1 MVVVGPVPELCSYHG
16 DTRMFQH
23 IESPVVEGVVPPS
36 MFKDRQAHVIGLD
49 DTRSNVHDHIREEIP
64 SIDPMAEPA
73 RHTLLGEVAVRH
85 LCMGRL
91 FQMNGLALARGPSA
105 INKISCSISIIH

>member
-1 MVVVGPVPELCSYHG
+1 MCVVDSTAAATLAHRCVLSEADARMVVVGPVPELCSYHG

-49 DTRSNVHDHIREEIP
+49 DTRSNVHDHTREEIP

-73 RHTLLGEVAVRH
+73 RH
-85 LCMGRL
+85 
-91 FQMNGLALARGPSA
+91 
-105 INKISCSISIIH
+105 K